1 MKRATISL
9 FIKII
14 SFQQNK
20 NVIHNNESNKYIS
33 IFDIAQSSIY
43 GNEDLT
49 LKLFRYFHNKQLL
62 KKYLK
67 QLLIVSC
74 TKLYLFK
81 TPIITPNAPSN

>member
-14 SFQQNK
+14 SFQHNK

-43 GNEDLT
+43 GNEALT
-49 LKLFRYFHNKQLL
+49 LKLFRYFHNKQL
-62 KKYLK
+62 
-67 QLLIVSC
+67 
-74 TKLYLFK
+74 
-81 TPIITPNAPSN
+81 